1 MAPVVRAGRS
11 CGARRLVVQVALVDS
26 ASGDGAARLHPRA
39 LLRAESAPFQYP
51 TLDVEAR
58 TVLAAI
64 ADDARAA
71 LGAVMTAERTGEGSA
86 LDVRMPRLDG
96 IGATSESWR
105 PVTPRAC

>member
-1 MAPVVRAGRS
+1 M
-11 CGARRLVVQVALVDS
+11 
-26 ASGDGAARLHPRA
+26 
-39 LLRAESAPFQYP
+39 
-51 TLDVEAR
+51 
-58 TVLAAI
+58 LAAI

-71 LGAVMTAERTGEGSA
+71 LGAVMTAERTAEGSV